1 MANFDVISFG
11 KLYLRIPYRWW
22 DPNVSCYGDCGP
34 FWAFE
39 GPPPSLLQVQKGQ
52 LNCAGFV
59 NVVCRH
65 LGIKIPGVEDKSYY
79 AGGTYEWFVYLDA
92 KRKLHPFIAG
102 TEYPVGSLL
111 LRRYRSEQDQGHL
124 AIAFGP
130 GKVIHSYPEK
140 GVCIDRIY
148 EKYYEF
154 VALPADWIQ

>member
-1 MANFDVISFG
+1 MANHDVISVG
-11 KLYLRIPYRWW
+11 KLYLRVPYRFW

-39 GPPPSLLQVQKGQ
+39 GGAPPRQRVQKEQ

-65 LGIKIPGVEDKSYY
+65 LGIKIPGVEEQSYY
-79 AGGTYEWFVYLDA
+79 AGGTYEWYVYLDGK
-92 KRKLHPFIAG
+92 KRLHPYVEG
-102 TEYPVGSLL
+102 VDYPAGSLL

-124 AIAFGP
+124 AIVFGP

-154 VALPADWIQ
+154 VSLAAEWIQ